1 MKKKRDL
8 YIYGTVLNNGKYVES
23 CIRSI
28 QPLRPKAIIIADA
41 GSIYGT
47 QDKLKAMGVQV
58 IDAEGSSRGK
68 GRQIALN
75 KVYELA
81 SNKDFALYIDL
92 DMVYKPLFISS
103 INKRLKSI
111 KDYEFSYCG
120 LATIKTNKLAE
131 WRDLNGSE
139 DWERIAHLIAKGCRM
154 LDMAPP
160 GNDFYENRK
169 SGEKR
174 QFKREQ
180 DYSSAGIGK
189 LMRVAKNLI
198 DEHRAIAYKNWRG
211 ISKRPLGIMAN
222 SIAHLIAV
230 VLGLYPYDKKLDNME
245 YITEEYAMA
254 NKRVIKDKRGM
265 ASKN

>member
-8 YIYGTVLNNGKYVES
+8 YIYGTVLNNGKYIER

-41 GSIYGT
+41 GSIDGT

-92 DMVYKPLFISS
+92 DTVYKPLFISS

-111 KDYEFSYCG
+111 KDYEFSYAG

-131 WRDLNGSE
+131 WRDLNGCE
-139 DWERIAHLIAKGCRM
+139 DWERIAHLIAKGCRI

-160 GNDFYENRK
+160 GNDFHENRE

-180 DYSSAGIGK
+180 YYSSTWIGK

-198 DEHRAIAYKNWRG
+198 DEHRAIAYKDWRG
-211 ISKRPLGIMAN
+211 LSKRPLNIIAN
-222 SIAHLIAV
+222 DIAHLIAV
-230 VLGLYPYDKKLDNME
+230 VLGLYSYDKKLDNME
-245 YITEEYAMA
+245 YIKEEYAKA
-254 NKRVIKDKRGM
+254 NKWTTKNKRSM